1 MSGVATVFARDG
13 GVVSAA
19 DVDAVLQRQAHR
31 GPDGLKLWCD
41 GPIGLGHAALDPTGA
56 GFAVEP
62 LIVDGGRLAITG
74 DLRIDNRRDL
84 AADLDLP
91 LESVSDAGIVLAAY
105 RRWGVD
111 VAEHLVGAFAFVIW
125 DAQDRRVVCVR
136 DHLGQK
142 PLTYHLSEK
151 LLVCASEAEA
161 VPCHPE
167 VPRRINEARI
177 ADFLVSEL
185 EGVDHTSTFFEGVF
199 RLPPAH
205 VLVVEPGGHR
215 LHRYWEPDVETE
227 LRLGSDDEYVEA
239 FSENFQ
245 RAVQRCLI
253 GVDRPAILLSGGI
266 DSSAIAATA
275 ASLVNLGR
283 AAPVTA
289 YSLVDD
295 VRDATPETDCI
306 RSTIEGLRL
315 DSVAVS
321 PEYVVDLEP
330 SKRRALLDC
339 GEPFDGNMV
348 AAGLLYAEAADRRSK
363 VVLDGVDG
371 DIVASASVPVAEL
384 LRSGRAIRAWRE
396 SASLW
401 RCLPGNAHPLRA
413 VVGGAAR
420 AWLPRLVNRALR
432 ELIRPRNRIGEVLRE
447 SSISPEFARNVSL
460 DRRFE
465 RLQDHSCI
473 GQNVGGRSMHAGKLI
488 HPYVTVA
495 LERYDRVAARHG
507 VETRHPFFD
516 LDLIELCLALP
527 WDQKIRGGW
536 TKSVLRSA
544 MSGHLK
550 EKVRYRRDNGSLLW
564 LAIAT
569 AAREERGYLS
579 EVAQEGETRLRRYVD
594 PGKLAD
600 LRETIDRGPTFEEG
614 PLCWEFAV
622 LVSWF
627 ARIGCDAKVQLGST

>member
-1 MSGVATVFARDG
+1 MSGLACVFARDG
-13 GVVSAA
+13 APVDVS

-31 GPDGLKLWCD
+31 GPDGLRVWYD
-41 GPIGLGHAALDPTGA
+41 GTVGLAHAALDPTGYGA
-56 GFAVEP
+56 MAEP
-62 LIVDGGRLAITG
+62 LVEDGGRLAVVG
-74 DLRIDNRRDL
+74 DLRIDNHRELTRL
-84 AADLDLP
+84 LGMSSEQA
-91 LESVSDAGIVLAAY
+91 SDAVIVLAAY
-105 RRWGVD
+105 RRWGID
-111 VAEHLVGAFAFVIW
+111 APCHLEGPFAFVIW
-125 DAQDRRVVCVR
+125 DARQQRIFCAR
-136 DHLGQK
+136 DHLGVK

-161 VPCHPE
+161 VPCHSQI
-167 VPRRINEARI
+167 PRRINEARI

-185 EGVDHTSTFFEGVF
+185 EGVDHTSTFFEGVV

-205 VLVVEPGGHR
+205 LLVVDPGGHR

-227 LRLGSDDEYVEA
+227 LCLGSDEEYVEA
-239 FSENFQ
+239 FSAVFQ
-245 RAVQRCLI
+245 RAVQRCLT

-306 RSTIEGLRL
+306 RSTIERLRL

-339 GEPFDGNMV
+339 GEPFDANMV

-384 LRSGRAIRAWRE
+384 LRGGRAIRAWRE
-396 SASLW
+396 STSLW

-420 AWLPRLVNRALR
+420 AWLPQLVNRALR
-432 ELIRPRNRIGEVLRE
+432 ELIRPRHRIGDVLRE
-447 SSISPEFARNVSL
+447 SLISPEFARNVSL

-465 RLQDHSCI
+465 RLQNHSCV
-473 GQNVGGRSMHAGKLI
+473 GKKVGGRSIHAGKLI

-516 LDLIELCLALP
+516 LNLIEFCLALP

-544 MSGHLK
+544 MNGHLT

-579 EVAQEGETRLRRYVD
+579 EVARDGETRLRRYVD
-594 PGKLAD
+594 LGKLAD
-600 LRETIDRGPTFEEG
+600 LRETLDRGPTFEEG
-614 PLCWEFAV
+614 PMCWEFAV
-622 LVSWF
+622 LVRWF
-627 ARIGCDAKVQLGST
+627 SNNSCDLKVQLGSA